1 MIIHIQ
7 GKQYTL
13 YNSLY
18 DFLGYF
24 MCVLFALILPC
35 ICPTFFSWMCC
46 PSTARGLLVP
56 LGFTFLLSWWFEIFG
71 APYTVQVSYSLINAT
86 VPSMWAS
93 LMQRCLLLYSEV
105 SANFL
110 EQFCISQNSSSIA
123 WQVRLP
129 RTILHFLILR
139 SLIAFS
145 MRIVSGPSLWSK
157 IWLF

>member
-1 MIIHIQ
+1 MILFIYK
-7 GKQYTL
+7 GNNTL
-13 YNSLY
+13 STILSMI
-18 DFLGYF
+18 FWV

-56 LGFTFLLSWWFEIFG
+56 LGFTFLLSWWIEIFG
-71 APYTVQVSYSLINAT
+71 APYTVQVSHSLINAT

-129 RTILHFLILR
+129 RTILHFLIPR